1 MRKTDTYVCIDLET
15 TGLNP
20 KADRIIEI
28 GAIKVENGVQTG
40 TFETFVN
47 PGRTLE
53 ERVSDLT
60 GIRDEDLLNAPGIE
74 EVLPTFLEFAGDNVL
89 LGHSVLFDFSF
100 LKKAAVNKKLTFE
113 RAGIDTLKIA
123 RKYLPE
129 LESRSLGYLCEYYG
143 IPHKAHRALEDA
155 KATAMLYEKLAD
167 CFLSAETEKDFM
179 PQKLIYSAKRDTPA
193 TKAQIERL
201 YKLLDKHKINCDE
214 MPSGIPK
221 NLPKEMTRSEAS
233 RYADLILAKFG
244 R

>member
-1 MRKTDTYVCIDLET
+1 MKKADTYVCIDLET

-20 KADRIIEI
+20 KVDRIIEI
-28 GAIKVENGVQTG
+28 GAVRVENGIQTE

-47 PGRTLE
+47 PGRLLE
-53 ERVSDLT
+53 ERVRKLT
-60 GIRDEDLLNAPGIE
+60 GIKEEDLTEAPKIE
-74 EVLPTFLEFAGDNVL
+74 EVLPKLLEFAGDNVL

-100 LKKAAVNKKLTFE
+100 VKKAAVNQKMTFE
-113 RAGIDTLKIA
+113 REGIDTLKIA
-123 RKYLPE
+123 RKYLAD
-129 LESRSLGYLCEYYG
+129 LESRSLGFLCTYYQ

-155 KATAMLYEKLAD
+155 KATVMLYEKLANQ
-167 CFLSAETEKDFM
+167 FLNAETEKDFL

-201 YKLLDKHKINCDE
+201 YKLLDKHKINSED
-214 MPSGIPK
+214 MPVGIPRE
-221 NLPKEMTRSEAS
+221 LPKEMTRSEAS